1 MRYDSYFI
9 HTHCDFIIL
18 SCEKQ
23 LDFSFFLHK
32 LYQDVERI
40 FVRKP

>member
-9 HTHCDFIIL
+9 HIHRDFIIP

>member
-1 MRYDSYFI
+1 MRYDSFI
-9 HTHCDFIIL
+9 TYSHRDFIIL